1 MIYGNEEGV
10 TEFTTNQNGDII
22 HKLKLQKNE
31 LHKFSPKPQ
40 NDQTKQLHKIDNNT
54 NKELVEHNVDVEML
68 KNLLSKKCDEGLNE
82 ESLIMHDMFLEIL
95 DEEYAEEKRKKINE
109 VKIEKSTHH
118 PQFKFNENLL
128 SERLSEIKIDQ
139 QIKNTINEIPLN
151 QNEIEKLENLS
162 NLLVINDAEVV
173 YDQTHPAVKQEK
185 KDRHLFEKYD
195 KPQVYLT
202 EEQIINHEFN
212 IIQRNVNKI
221 TEFEIP
227 DENISAKFWKIMSSK
242 KLLKN
247 YDFLNVLEKFQCKEI
262 TSIQYTNETK
272 LINAPKIA
280 INMAQQF
287 SKQLDLIYNLEKT
300 SLATLLF
307 YMLGKVTFNK
317 LINGCV
323 SYIRNTI
330 NSVSF

>member
-185 KDRHLFEKYD
+185 KDRHLFEQYD